1 MNIKKSCSN
10 TKPLNW
16 TSPNQPKT
24 PPSFDLQLAAY
35 GSQLLSGRLAV
46 TAAEFAGR
54 LTAPAFKGSLE
65 RFG

>member
-10 TKPLNW
+10 TRPLNW
-16 TSPNQPKT
+16 TNPSQPKT
-24 PPSFDLQLAAY
+24 PPSFNLQLAAY
-35 GSQLLSGRLAV
+35 SSQLLSGRFAV

-54 LTAPAFKGSLE
+54 LTAPAFEGALE

>member
-1 MNIKKSCSN
+1 
-10 TKPLNW
+10 LNW
-16 TSPNQPKT
+16 INPSPPKT
-24 PPSFDLQLAAY
+24 PPSFDLQLEAGNA
-35 GSQLLSGRLAV
+35 QPLLCRFAV

>member
-1 MNIKKSCSN
+1 MNIKKSCLS

-16 TSPNQPKT
+16 TNPSQPKT
-24 PPSFDLQLAAY
+24 PPSFDLQLQACN
-35 GSQLLSGRLAV
+35 SQLLLCRFAV

-54 LTAPAFKGSLE
+54 LAAPAFEGSLE